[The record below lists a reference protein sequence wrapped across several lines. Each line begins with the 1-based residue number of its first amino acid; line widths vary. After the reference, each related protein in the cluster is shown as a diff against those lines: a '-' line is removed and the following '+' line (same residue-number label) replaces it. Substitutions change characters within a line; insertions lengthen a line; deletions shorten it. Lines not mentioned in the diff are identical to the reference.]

1 MEMIMKRVLLTILF
15 CLFSFSASG
24 NTTGVNVSP
33 TVIMHSATLNPAFAT
48 SWNVT
53 ADGPGPHVSTV
64 GVFRATPGNKG
75 ASLGSTINTTIN
87 IGCVVSI
94 ANFICSQQTEIV
106 TIPADVLA
114 FAQVNGLTT
123 IYYNRTFSD
132 GFAATNSLQMN
143 LNFSAP
149 PPGTPPPAPG
159 IPTVSPVNS
168 ERILSITR
176 ETLRFS
182 DHSTVKFTKPDTHI
196 TAVAELKF
204 TGTGLL
210 DAFWEYATPSSTTGR
225 AIFIRMNSIR
235 RYLGAGGRVILQ
247 SPPLP
252 TDVTGQYLV
261 RLQILRTV
269 SNPNGVEF
277 TNNLPD
283 GLPALRYTIGRKG
296 AGSAVYTLPPIK
308 TQFPLNNA
316 FLEADTRFN
325 WQSVKNAKAYQLELY
340 LPEKFKRPN
349 INPST
354 NIGTRPIDE
363 AVIEN
368 KKPSTGLLIPATET
382 SLALSTL
389 SREALKR
396 GQTYYW
402 RIIAIGADGQVLTSS
417 VLKEIRT
424 P

>member
-1 MEMIMKRVLLTILF
+1 MKRILIGIF
-15 CLFSFSASG
+15 LILNSFSVYG
-24 NTTGVNVSP
+24 NTFSVATSP
-33 TVIMHSATLNPAFAT
+33 TSVSHSVSFNSSINLL
-48 SWNVT
+48 WGVT
-53 ADGPGPHVSTV
+53 GSPGVHTSTV
-64 GVFRATPGNKG
+64 GVFRATIGNKG
-75 ASLGSTINTTIN
+75 ASLGSLINITIN
-87 IGCVVSI
+87 ISCPAGAPCLTQ
-94 ANFICSQQTEIV
+94 AETV
-106 TIPADVLA
+106 TIPADVLT
-114 FAQVNGLTT
+114 FAETNGLTT

-132 GFAATNSLQMN
+132 GFAATGSLQIN
-143 LNFSAP
+143 LNFSVP
-149 PPGTPPPAPG
+149 PTGTPPPAPG
-159 IPTVSPVNS
+159 IPAASLVNP
-168 ERILSITR
+168 ERTLSITR
-176 ETLRFS
+176 ETLRFNDNS
-182 DHSTVKFTKPDTHI
+182 IVKVTKPNAHI
-196 TAVAELKF
+196 TAVAELNF

-261 RLQILRTV
+261 RLQIIRTA

-277 TNNLPD
+277 SNDLPD
-283 GLPALRYTIGRKG
+283 GLPILRYTIGRKG
-296 AGSAVYTLPPIK
+296 TGGATYTLPLIQ

-340 LPEKFKRPN
+340 LPDTHKRPT

-354 NIGTRPIDE
+354 NVENRPVDDSI
-363 AVIEN
+363 IQN

-382 SLALSTL
+382 SLALSAL
-389 SREALKR
+389 SRQALKR

-402 RIIAIGADGQVLTSS
+402 RIIAIGADGQVLTTSA
-417 VLKEIRT
+417 LKVIRT